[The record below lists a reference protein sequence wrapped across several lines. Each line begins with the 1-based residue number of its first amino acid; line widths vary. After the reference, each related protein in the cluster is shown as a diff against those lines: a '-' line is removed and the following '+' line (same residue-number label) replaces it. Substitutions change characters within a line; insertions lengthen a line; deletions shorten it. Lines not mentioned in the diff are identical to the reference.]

1 MSQNLST
8 TRMRSKR
15 ANVTQRRVAEL
26 SGRDAADA
34 AGEEGDAKAAVFR
47 LLNRSTMLI
56 FQPIPG

>member
-1 MSQNLST
+1 
-8 TRMRSKR
+8 MRSKR